1 MSVGRLNE
9 RQPPLGGGWSETNSH
24 SKPTGG
30 NAFAGVSSGRLFS
43 FDPGGKTSGIQ
54 QPLNED
60 GPISKTATKPKIS
73 PASLPKCTTG
83 IQGLDEITGGGL
95 PQGRPT
101 LVCGGAGCGK
111 TLLGIEFLVRGAMLH
126 NEPGVFLAFE
136 ETAEE
141 LAQNVRSLGFDLDEL
156 IKHKKLAVDYVYI
169 ERSEIEETGEY
180 DLEGLFIRLGHAI
193 DSIGAKRVV
202 LDTLETLFS
211 GLSNVTILRAEL
223 RRLFRWLK
231 EKGVTAVITAERG
244 NGSLTRH
251 GLEEYVSDCVLL
263 LDHRIEGQISTRR
276 LRVVK
281 YRGSSHGTNEFPFLI
296 DEGGISVLPIT
307 SLQLQHKASSERVS
321 SGVPALDA
329 MLGGLGFF
337 RGSSVLVS
345 GTAGVGKTS
354 LACHAADACCERGE
368 RCLYFAF
375 EESEAQLLRNMRSIG
390 LDLGPWTKKEL
401 LRFQTGRPTMNGL
414 EMHLAS
420 IHKQVEAFQPQLVVV
435 DPITNFISA
444 GTATEASSMLMRLVD
459 YLKSREIT
467 ALFTSLNHAA
477 GGLEQTDLGISSL
490 IDTWLLL
497 RDIELAGERNRGLHI
512 LKSRGMAH
520 SNQIREFLLTD
531 RGVQLTEVY
540 LGPDGVLTGSAR
552 LAQEAKEKSTEV
564 ERSLAIDRKR
574 RELAR
579 RQQALEAQ
587 IAVLQLQFQTDEEE
601 LKRDI
606 AGEQAYV
613 EQQEQGRTEMARSRK
628 ADANGHSGS
637 SRKVRK

>member
-1 MSVGRLNE
+1 MNK
-9 RQPPLGGGWSETNSH
+9 N
-24 SKPTGG
+24 
-30 NAFAGVSSGRLFS
+30 
-43 FDPGGKTSGIQ
+43 
-54 QPLNED
+54 
-60 GPISKTATKPKIS
+60 ATKQMAA
-73 PASLPKCTTG
+73 PASLPKCITG

-111 TLLGIEFLVRGAMLH
+111 TLLGIEFLVRGATLH
-126 NEPGVFLAFE
+126 DEPGVFLAFE

-141 LAQNVRSLGFDLDEL
+141 LAQNVRSLGFDLDDL
-156 IKHKKLAVDYVYI
+156 IEKKKLAVDYIHV
-169 ERSEIEETGEY
+169 ERSEIDETGEY

-202 LDTLETLFS
+202 LDTLESLFS
-211 GLSNVTILRAEL
+211 GLSNVAILRAEL

-244 NGSLTRH
+244 NGTLTRH

-263 LDHRIEGQISTRR
+263 LDHRVDGQISTRR
-276 LRVVK
+276 LRIVK

-307 SLQLQHKASSERVS
+307 SLQLQHKASSERIS
-321 SGVPALDA
+321 SGVPALDV
-329 MLGGLGFF
+329 MLGGPGFY

-354 LACHAADACCERGE
+354 LACHAADACCQRGE

-390 LDLGPWTKKEL
+390 LDLGPWVKKGL
-401 LRFQTGRPTMNGL
+401 LRVHTGRPTMNGL

-420 IHKQVEAFQPQLVVV
+420 IHKQVEAFQPHLVIV

-444 GTATEASSMLMRLVD
+444 GTLAEASSMLMRLVD

-467 ALFTSLNHAA
+467 ALLTTLTHAD
-477 GGLEQTDLGISSL
+477 GVLEQTEVGISSL
-490 IDTWLLL
+490 IDSWLLL

-520 SNQIREFLLTD
+520 SNQIREFLLTE
-531 RGVQLTEVY
+531 RGIQLTDVY
-540 LGPDGVLTGSAR
+540 LGPEGVLTGSAR
-552 LAQEAKEKSTEV
+552 LAQENKEKATAV
-564 ERSLAIDRKR
+564 QRSLEIEMKR

-579 RQQALEAQ
+579 RQHALEAQ
-587 IAVLQLQFQTDEEE
+587 IAVLQLQFQTEAEGME
-601 LKRDI
+601 RDI
-606 AGEQAYV
+606 ACEQAYV
-613 EQQEQGRTEMARSRK
+613 EQLLQGRHDMALSRK
-628 ADANGHSGS
+628 ADSNGHQVSPK
-637 SRKVRK
+637 KVRK